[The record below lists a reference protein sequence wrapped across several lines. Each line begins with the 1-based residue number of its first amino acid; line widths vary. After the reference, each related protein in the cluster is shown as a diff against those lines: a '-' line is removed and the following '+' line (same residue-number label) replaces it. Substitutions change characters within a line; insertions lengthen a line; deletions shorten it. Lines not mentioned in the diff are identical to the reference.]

1 MAGATPANP
10 ATLVASRKLSRLMA
24 DALLIFK
31 PDASYRLAA
40 RAGIWGWLSTERDW
54 KVESLAWFQPP
65 ASLIESHYDFL
76 KGRPFFPW
84 LVDFMTALPLAVGRV
99 TASGETLERMRH
111 DLGETRIAQSRPGSL
126 RERYGIFGG
135 VNCLHLSDSPESGT
149 AEVARWAKFV
159 QLDEVSVDLA
169 VETDK
174 FDHTYRLRSLAT
186 QVAGGVHVELAS
198 QMIREL
204 LTEESEID
212 GDRLQA
218 LWRITL
224 GALA

>member
-1 MAGATPANP
+1 
-10 ATLVASRKLSRLMA
+10 MA

-54 KVESLAWFQPP
+54 KIESLAWFQPP

-76 KGRPFFPW
+76 QGRPFFSW

-99 TASGETLERMRH
+99 SASSESLERMRF

-135 VNCLHLSDSPESGT
+135 VNCLHLSDSPETGS

-159 QLDEVSVDLA
+159 QLDKVSVELA
-169 VETDK
+169 ARTDK
-174 FDHTYRLRSLAT
+174 PDHTYHLRSLAT
-186 QVAGGVHVELAS
+186 QVAGGIHVELAS
-198 QMIREL
+198 QTMREL
-204 LTEESEID
+204 LAEESEID
-212 GDRLQA
+212 GDQLQA

>member
-1 MAGATPANP
+1 
-10 ATLVASRKLSRLMA
+10 MA

-40 RAGIWGWLSTERDW
+40 RAGIWGWLSSERDW

-65 ASLIESHYDFL
+65 AALIESHYDFL

-84 LVDFMTALPLAVGRV
+84 LVDFMTALPLAVGRI
-99 TASGETLERMRH
+99 TASGATLEQMRH

-126 RERYGIFGG
+126 RERYGVFGG
-135 VNCLHLSDSPESGT
+135 VNCLHLSDSPETGR
-149 AEVARWAKFV
+149 AETKRWAEFV

-169 VETDK
+169 VESDK
-174 FDHTYRLRSLAT
+174 PDHTYRLRSLAT
-186 QVAGGVHVELAS
+186 QVAGGFHVELAS
-198 QMIREL
+198 QTMREL
-204 LTEESEID
+204 LAEESEID
-212 GDRLQA
+212 GDQLQA
-218 LWRITL
+218 LWRIIL

>member
-1 MAGATPANP
+1 
-10 ATLVASRKLSRLMA
+10 MA

-40 RAGIWGWLSTERDW
+40 RAGIWGWLSSERDW
-54 KVESLAWFQPP
+54 KIKSLAWFQPP
-65 ASLIESHYDFL
+65 TSLIESHYDFL

-99 TASGETLERMRH
+99 TASGETLEQMRH
-111 DLGETRIAQSRPGSL
+111 ELGETRIAQSRPGSV
-126 RERYGIFGG
+126 RERYGIYGG
-135 VNCLHLSDSPESGT
+135 VNCLHLSDSPESGS
-149 AEVARWAKFV
+149 AEVNKWSEFL

-169 VETDK
+169 VESDK
-174 FDHTYRLRSLAT
+174 PDHTYRLRSLAT
-186 QVAGGVHVELAS
+186 QVASGFHVELAS

-204 LTEESEID
+204 LAEESEID

-218 LWRITL
+218 LCRIIL

>member
-1 MAGATPANP
+1 
-10 ATLVASRKLSRLMA
+10 MA

-40 RAGIWGWLSTERDW
+40 RAGIWGWLSAERDW

-99 TASGETLERMRH
+99 SASGATLERMRH

-135 VNCLHLSDSPESGT
+135 INCLHLSDSPESGI
-149 AEVARWAKFV
+149 AEVERWAKFV
-159 QLDEVSVDLA
+159 QLDEVSIDLA
-169 VETDK
+169 LVSEK
-174 FDHTYRLRSLAT
+174 PDHTYRLRSLAT
-186 QVAGGVHVELAS
+186 QVAGGVHAELAS
-198 QMIREL
+198 QTMREL
-204 LTEESEID
+204 LAEESEIE
-212 GDRLQA
+212 GERLEA